1 MLIEVNSDNHVH
13 AAKFRQF
20 VETEIETAVGRY
32 ADRIT
37 RVEVQLQDVNA
48 AKGGGD
54 DCRCMMEAR
63 MPGQKNLAVTE
74 KAASIG
80 QAITGAA
87 DKLERIVEHAIGR
100 LEDGKYRAGPELPA
114 DPVPPLPSERAA
126 GDAGAE

>member
-1 MLIEVNSDNHVH
+1 MRMLIEVNSDNHVD

-20 VETEIETAVGRY
+20 AETEIEAAIGHY

-48 AKGGGD
+48 GKGGDD

-63 MPGQKNLAVTE
+63 MPGRHDLAVTE

-80 QAITGAA
+80 QAIVGAA
-87 DKLERIVEHAIGR
+87 EKLERLVEKTIGR
-100 LEDGKYRAGPELPA
+100 LEDGKYRAGPPLPA
-114 DPVPPLPSERAA
+114 DPVPPLPSEQR
-126 GDAGAE
+126 GDATP